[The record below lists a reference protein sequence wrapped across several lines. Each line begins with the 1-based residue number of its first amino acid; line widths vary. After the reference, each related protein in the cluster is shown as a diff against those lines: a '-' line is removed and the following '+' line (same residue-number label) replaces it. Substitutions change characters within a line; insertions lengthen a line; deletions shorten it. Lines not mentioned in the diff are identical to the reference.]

1 MGFLSASSTIV
12 RFAAPAPAR
21 IDREALAAAVS
32 RRTFRELDAEA
43 SDAPQACGW
52 VGVHDPLAVHL
63 SPADLFFQQ
72 WLVVGFRFDRRS
84 VPAKLLWLERRRL
97 EEARKA
103 ERGIP
108 RLGAAARR
116 EIKEEVASRLLAR
129 ALPAPRLFDCA
140 WNLDTGRVL
149 FTGKARAPREAFVEL
164 FRQTF
169 GVQPVPMI
177 PYLAVEHMGLPALQ
191 VDAVRAVEPAS
202 LVAPEEPAAR
212 GVPHLPLEQPGAS
225 A

>member
-1 MGFLSASSTIV
+1 VGFLSASSTVV

-21 IDREALAAAVS
+21 IDREAFAQAVS
-32 RRTFRELDAEA
+32 RRTFRELDAGAAGEA
-43 SDAPQACGW
+43 QACGW
-52 VGVHDPLAVHL
+52 VGIHDPLAVSL
-63 SPADLFFQQ
+63 TATDLFFHH
-72 WLVVGFRFDRRS
+72 WLMVGFRFDRRA

-97 EEARKA
+97 EEERKA
-103 ERGIP
+103 ERGVP

-116 EIKEEVASRLLAR
+116 EIKDEVQERLLAR

-140 WNLDTGRVL
+140 WNLETGRVL

-169 GVQPVPMI
+169 GLQPVPMI
-177 PYLAVEHMGLPALQ
+177 PYLAVEHLGLSAMQ

-202 LVAPEEPAAR
+202 LVAPGEPALAAIPR
-212 GVPHLPLEQPGAS
+212 LPLEENGAHP
-225 A
+225 